1 MKAHHARR
9 TGAIKMQQ
17 ALHVVTPTKTISS
30 KTSFVAS
37 TIGII
42 LGLFFVGHVGLVAVY
57 KTGITA
63 TIVTAIVCSA
73 TAVVLF
79 ILRHNHRF
87 SALLA
92 GTVLWAVLGEMADHL
107 GYLDIVEG
115 KIAFMLPA
123 LVAIFAYLIN
133 KRFLPF
139 FWAVSFALFLG
150 VWASHFVM
158 VTLFQEFGK
167 RHSVTYASS
176 LLFAGLLI
184 FTLHRMKKASTRLG
198 LTLGSIIFT
207 CSCWSLLEYLW
218 AWKVVPKPW

>member
-1 MKAHHARR
+1 M
-9 TGAIKMQQ
+9 GAIKMSRV
-17 ALHVVTPTKTISS
+17 LRIITPAKTISS

-57 KTGITA
+57 KTGMTA

-79 ILRHNHRF
+79 ILRQDHRF

-92 GTVLWAVLGEMADHL
+92 GTVLWAVLGEMAEHL

-115 KIAFMLPA
+115 NSAFFLPV
-123 LVAIFAYLIN
+123 LVLVFAYIVN
-133 KRFLPF
+133 KRLLPF
-139 FWAVSFALFLG
+139 FWTVSFALFFG

-158 VTLFQEFGK
+158 VNLFEVFGK
-167 RHSVTYASS
+167 RHGVTCASS
-176 LLFAGLLI
+176 LLFAVLLI
-184 FTLHRMKKASTRLG
+184 FTLFRMKKTSTMLG
-198 LTLGSIIFT
+198 LTLGSIVFT
-207 CSCWSLLEYLW
+207 CCSWSLLEYLW
-218 AWKVVPKPW
+218 AWKVIPKPW